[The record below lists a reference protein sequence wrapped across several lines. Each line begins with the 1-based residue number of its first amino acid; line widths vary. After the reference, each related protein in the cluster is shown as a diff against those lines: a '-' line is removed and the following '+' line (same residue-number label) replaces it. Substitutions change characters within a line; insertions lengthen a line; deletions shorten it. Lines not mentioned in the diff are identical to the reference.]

1 MMLGCHET
9 RAELGLG
16 TGRRGFAGGVFDE
29 VVFNDD
35 IMKKKK
41 LLLVFVFNFV
51 YYWPNSHCSQVAFW
65 DRRIGDDEIHMF
77 LGGYSEIQ
85 QN

>member
-16 TGRRGFAGGVFDE
+16 TGQRGFAGGIFDE
-29 VVFNDD
+29 VRALRMSFLYSFLSS
-35 IMKKKK
+35 ICCK
-41 LLLVFVFNFV
+41 
-51 YYWPNSHCSQVAFW
+51 VAFW

-85 QN
+85 NPIK

>member
-16 TGRRGFAGGVFDE
+16 TGQRGFAGGIFDE
-29 VVFNDD
+29 VRALRMSF
-35 IMKKKK
+35 
-41 LLLVFVFNFV
+41 LVEIYSFL
-51 YYWPNSHCSQVAFW
+51 PSICCQVAFW

-85 QN
+85 NPIK